1 MENDMIA
8 NRSMPAS
15 AVIPVLS
22 YPDVETASR
31 WLCQVF
37 GFEQRL
43 IIGNHRHQLGF
54 GDGAVIVTGP
64 KNGEPIPEQ
73 AGAPFSVMVRVED
86 VDAHHKRA
94 ARHGAVILS
103 PLASYPYGE
112 RQYSCRDFAG
122 HHWTFSQSI
131 ADVAPEDWGG
141 VAVGNRGVSQ

>member
-1 MENDMIA
+1 MIA
-8 NRSMPAS
+8 NRSMPTS

-22 YPDVETASR
+22 YPDVEAASR
-31 WLCQVF
+31 WLCHVF

-54 GDGAVIVTGP
+54 GDGAVVVTGS
-64 KNGEPIPEQ
+64 KKGEPIPEQ
-73 AGAPFSVMVRVED
+73 AGSSLAVMVRVTD

-103 PLASYPYGE
+103 PPDTFQYGE

-122 HHWTFSQSI
+122 HHWTCSQSI

-141 VAVGNRGVSQ
+141 VAVGNRAVSQ

>member
-1 MENDMIA
+1 MIA
-8 NRSMPAS
+8 NRSMPTS

-22 YPDVETASR
+22 YPDVEAASR
-31 WLCQVF
+31 WLCHVF

-54 GDGAVIVTGP
+54 GDGAVVVTGS
-64 KNGEPIPEQ
+64 KKGQPIPEQ
-73 AGAPFSVMVRVED
+73 AGSPLAVMVRVTD

-103 PLASYPYGE
+103 PPVSFAYGE

-141 VAVGNRGVSQ
+141 VAVGNRAVSE

>member
-1 MENDMIA
+1 MIA

-15 AVIPVLS
+15 AVIPVLA

-43 IIGNHRHQLGF
+43 IIGNHRHQLGV
-54 GDGAVIVTGP
+54 GDGAVVVTGP
-64 KNGEPIPEQ
+64 KNGEPIPKQ
-73 AGAPFSVMVRVED
+73 IGAPFAVMVRVED

-103 PLASYPYGE
+103 PPASYPYGE
-112 RQYSCRDFAG
+112 RQYSCRDCAG

-131 ADVAPEDWGG
+131 ADIAPPEWGG
-141 VAVGNRGVSQ
+141 IVVAKAPNSPDVES